1 MPFTLLHLIL
11 VAGILSVSSF
21 LQTIVGF
28 GAGLLGIPLLLLA
41 GFPPVQAVA
50 VVTITSIIQSAIG
63 SWKLRQ
69 SIRFPDTKRPIL
81 IRLLMLPIGAL
92 ALWKL
97 GQHNQQFVKQ
107 AIGLVLLLIVLVQWR
122 LRIAAATKLHAGW
135 EWGAFST
142 SGFLLGFCG
151 MGGPVLGLWA
161 VAHDWSPKRSRGFMF
176 LVMFAGNIPVAIMH
190 SILFGSQVGWG
201 FLWGLYGLPWV
212 LAGTLVGLAAGN
224 SISKQRLRQVTLVV
238 LALIGI
244 QATVWP
250 FFVDRPAEKKSN
262 SGQPA
267 APAAGASAKEL

>member
-1 MPFTLLHLIL
+1 MPFTLLSMFT
-11 VAGILSVSSF
+11 VAGILFVSSL

-41 GFPPVQAVA
+41 GFSPVQAVA

-69 SIRFPDTKRPIL
+69 SIQFPDTKRPIL
-81 IRLLMLPIGAL
+81 FRLLTLPIGAL

-107 AIGLVLLLIVLVQWR
+107 AIGLVLLLIVLLQWR

-161 VAHDWSPKRSRGFMF
+161 VAHDWLPKRSRGFMF
-176 LVMFAGNIPVAIMH
+176 LVMLAGNIPLAIMH
-190 SILFGSQVGWG
+190 ATLFGSPVLWG
-201 FLWGLYGLPWV
+201 FVWGLYGLPWV
-212 LAGTLVGLAAGN
+212 FVGTLAGLVAGN
-224 SISKQRLRQVTLVV
+224 WISKQRLRQVMLVV
-238 LALIGI
+238 LAVIGF
-244 QATVWP
+244 QAGIWP
-250 FFVDRPAEKKSN
+250 FFVDRSAEKKANQEESAVR
-262 SGQPA
+262 A
-267 APAAGASAKEL
+267 AATRAK

>member
-1 MPFTLLHLIL
+1 MPFTLLSMFT
-11 VAGILSVSSF
+11 VAGILFVSSL

-41 GFPPVQAVA
+41 GFSPVQAVA
-50 VVTITSIIQSAIG
+50 VVTVTSIIQSAIG

-69 SIRFPDTKRPIL
+69 SIRFSDTKRPIL

-176 LVMFAGNIPVAIMH
+176 LVMLAGNIPVAIMH
-190 SILFGSQVGWG
+190 ATLFGSPVLWG
-201 FLWGLYGLPWV
+201 FVWGLYGLPWV
-212 LAGTLVGLAAGN
+212 FAGTVAGLLAGN
-224 SISKQRLRQVTLVV
+224 WISKQRLRQVMLVV
-238 LALIGI
+238 LAVIGF
-244 QATVWP
+244 QAGIWP
-250 FFVDRPAEKKSN
+250 FLVERPAEKKTN
-262 SGQPA
+262 QEEPA
-267 APAAGASAKEL
+267 ARAPATSAK